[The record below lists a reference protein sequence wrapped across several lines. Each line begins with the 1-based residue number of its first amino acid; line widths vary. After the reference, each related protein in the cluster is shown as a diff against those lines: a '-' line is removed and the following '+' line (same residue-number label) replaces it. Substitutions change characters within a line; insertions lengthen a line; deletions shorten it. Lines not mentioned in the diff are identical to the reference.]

1 MNSKKLSKTTPKLND
16 RQIVYSALMEHAPA
30 GMTKKKA
37 AELAGYNPK
46 SVYRVEKALSKY
58 SLKHPKRLKKA
69 SKVVDAFLSG
79 KPVGESDL
87 PTPAVIRATA
97 EMIYDRFEPVIK
109 TEPVSSQPISFTQ
122 INVNTAFIN
131 SDEPIRTQGQINVT
145 STEKPQDID
154 SDLYTDVS

>member
-1 MNSKKLSKTTPKLND
+1 MDSKKVSKTTPKLND
-16 RQIVYSALMEHAPA
+16 RQIIYSALMEHAPA

-79 KPVGESDL
+79 KSVGESD
-87 PTPAVIRATA
+87 PPSPAVIRATA
-97 EMIYDRFEPVIK
+97 EMIYDRFEPVTKIDP
-109 TEPVSSQPISFTQ
+109 TTGPSISFTQ
-122 INVNTAFIN
+122 VNINTAFLN
-131 SDEPIRTQGQINVT
+131 SDEPIGIVSEPTIIHHPT
-145 STEKPQDID
+145 D
-154 SDLYTDVS
+154 SE

>member
-1 MNSKKLSKTTPKLND
+1 MNSKKVSKTTQKLND

-79 KPVGESDL
+79 KSVGESD
-87 PTPAVIRATA
+87 PPSPAVIRATA
-97 EMIYDRFEPVIK
+97 EMIYDRFEPVTKIDP
-109 TEPVSSQPISFTQ
+109 TTGPSISFTQ
-122 INVNTAFIN
+122 VNINTAFLN
-131 SDEPIRTQGQINVT
+131 NDEPVGIVSEPTIIHNPT
-145 STEKPQDID
+145 
-154 SDLYTDVS
+154 DLE

>member
-1 MNSKKLSKTTPKLND
+1 MDNKKASKTDQKLND

-46 SVYRVEKALSKY
+46 SVYRVEKAISKY

-79 KPVGESDL
+79 KPVGESDT
-87 PTPAVIRATA
+87 PSPAVIRATA
-97 EMIYDRFEPVIK
+97 EMIYDRFEAVIK
-109 TEPVSSQPISFTQ
+109 TEPVSTQPISFTQ
-122 INVNTAFIN
+122 VNINTAFLN
-131 SDEPIRTQGQINVT
+131 SHEPIGIVSEPTIIHH
-145 STEKPQDID
+145 P
-154 SDLYTDVS
+154 TDAE

>member
-1 MNSKKLSKTTPKLND
+1 MNSKKLSKTDQKLND

-46 SVYRVEKALSKY
+46 SVYRVEKVISKY

-79 KPVGESDL
+79 KAVGDSEPPS
-87 PTPAVIRATA
+87 PAVIRATA
-97 EMIYDRFEPVIK
+97 DMIYDRFEPVTK

-122 INVNTAFIN
+122 VNINWAFIN
-131 SDEPIRTQGQINVT
+131 SDEPI
-145 STEKPQDID
+145 KPVEITDI
-154 SDLYTDVS
+154 TPVDVNKSS

>member
-1 MNSKKLSKTTPKLND
+1 MDSKKVSKTTPKLND
-16 RQIVYSALMEHAPA
+16 RQIIYSALMEHGPA
-30 GMTKKKA
+30 GITKKKA

-79 KPVGESDL
+79 KPVGESD
-87 PTPAVIRATA
+87 PPSPAVIRAPA
-97 EMIYDRFEPVIK
+97 DMIYDRFEPVIK

-122 INVNTAFIN
+122 INVNFDFLN
-131 SDEPIRTQGQINVT
+131 SPEPIAI
-145 STEKPQDID
+145 
-154 SDLYTDVS
+154 